1 SPAYHGKKCQVP
13 TKLTNSICVSLKF
26 LSPDWLFNATSPFP
40 ESPPLIY
47 RSPIFRSPSQVKIY
61 PKKTNH
67 SNQNL
72 WSSPLYSVLS
82 LSLSLSGVVIGGRTT
97 MAFAKSSSYILP
109 LVFALFT
116 LLSSS
121 NALASTPH
129 PKAIAD
135 LKEGILKL
143 LGFQA
148 DDVEI
153 SGFDSRDALVG
164 HSVAYE
170 FDVEIDRKVIP
181 VKLLEDVNR
190 WEYVDLPF
198 LRVEELARPGVDNG
212 LVEQKRISD
221 DGLPVLAP
229 FQLSGPMELWIQDAK
244 DIRISLPHDVDAGV
258 LKKVILADGAVV
270 TVTGA
275 RSVSLRHPIDLPLP
289 LNRTHNGFASGL
301 MALAEQLHHAS
312 RSQDAPL
319 LSLRIVGPT
328 SLTVPSSATPNNR
341 LKLKRLAPGFVELSS
356 MSKTKAM
363 NGLSTIN
370 PQEETATV
378 LTPKHFATMWPLASI
393 NGSNV
398 NLVGFETLLS
408 SLLGPKANKKG
419 SFKLLKADV
428 SAQTFVKIGFGVEKK
443 LKQGDGFD
451 LEGFPEWRTKP
462 ERVSMHFEVLA
473 KVEGEKV
480 IPERVVQVNPVDIE
494 DTVAPNVV
502 TGNITMSSIPV
513 VYTPSNP
520 FTL

>member
-1 SPAYHGKKCQVP
+1 
-13 TKLTNSICVSLKF
+13 
-26 LSPDWLFNATSPFP
+26 
-40 ESPPLIY
+40 
-47 RSPIFRSPSQVKIY
+47 
-61 PKKTNH
+61 
-67 SNQNL
+67 
-72 WSSPLYSVLS
+72 
-82 LSLSLSGVVIGGRTT
+82 

-121 NALASTPH
+121 NALVSTPH

-135 LKEGILKL
+135 LIEGIVKL

-229 FQLSGPMELWIQDAK
+229 FQLAGPMELWIQDAK
-244 DIRISLPHDVDAGV
+244 NIRISLP
-258 LKKVILADGAVV
+258 VILADGAVV

-275 RSVSLRHPIDLPLP
+275 RSVSLCHPIDLPLP

-328 SLTVPSSATPNNR
+328 SLTAPSSATPNNK

-356 MSKTKAM
+356 TSKTKAM

-370 PQEETATV
+370 PQEVATV

-393 NGSNV
+393 NGTNA

-408 SLLGPKANKKG
+408 SFLGPKANKKG

-451 LEGFPEWRTKP
+451 LEGFPGWRTKP

-473 KVEGEKV
+473 KVEGEKI

-513 VYTPSNP
+513 VYPPSNP